1 MWQRLIGWLK
11 RLPID
16 DPVDLRNAFF
26 MQLLM
31 IYEGCEIPLNK
42 LYLLCYNATYALLR
56 QGNIAAWPRFAL
68 EIDLGTDLVITLSA
82 WFGFYLLRRGRFRP
96 AVAQFLAVL
105 LLSSAIAYSTFGY
118 VAWPHDLVA
127 IVALALGGLMLGRT
141 ALWSIYGIVML
152 VFVAG
157 MTRDQFRHTHS
168 LQPLL
173 ASYDGLISL
182 ALSYLLV
189 VIILD
194 RSTSA
199 LRSSLEESNLQ
210 RRQLQHEMIE
220 REHAQEQLLHAQ
232 KMDAV
237 GRLTS
242 GIAHD
247 FNNVLGII
255 LGFSMERHRLNEPDA
270 AVNADTQALADA
282 LEGVEMAARRGASI
296 SGKLLNFSRHD
307 VTHIETFDA
316 DEALRELVP
325 LLRQL
330 LPPDIR
336 LLIESSPLPLPI
348 SFDRSQFELAILNI
362 ASNARDAMPDGGSF
376 TICATRHAPAA
387 ISITLSDTGAGM
399 SESVRRRIFEPFF
412 TTKPADSGTGL
423 GLSVVYALIERA
435 GGSIDVDSSP
445 GHGTSLTLIL
455 PISEPATVAPRTQL
469 AAARQRVRVLLID
482 DDEDLRALLA
492 NALEQGGCDVSMAA
506 SGSEAEWLVQTARH
520 APQIIVCDNRMPDT
534 DGITLL
540 RKLRT
545 HLPDVPVI
553 LISAY
558 LESDGQPFRSEDDF
572 TERLPKPFA
581 PSHLLARVLKV
592 AGQRAVVSGEE

>member
-42 LYLLCYNATYALLR
+42 LYLLGFNATYALLR

-82 WFGFYLLRRGRFRP
+82 WVGFYLLRRGRFRA

-105 LLSSAIAYSTFGY
+105 LLSSVIAYSTFGY

-127 IVALALGGLMLGRT
+127 IVALALGGLMLGRG

-199 LRSSLEESNLQ
+199 LRSSLAESNLQ

-255 LGFSMERHRLNEPDA
+255 LGFSMERHRLNEPEA
-270 AVNADTQALADA
+270 MLNADTQALADA

-316 DEALRELVP
+316 DETLRELVP

-330 LPPDIR
+330 LPPDVR
-336 LLIESSPLPLPI
+336 LLIESSPMPLPI

-376 TICATRHAPAA
+376 TISARRHATGAV
-387 ISITLSDTGAGM
+387 SIALSDTGTGM
-399 SESVRRRIFEPFF
+399 PESVRQRIFEPFF

-435 GGSIDVDSSP
+435 GGSIDVSSSP
-445 GHGTSLTLIL
+445 GAGTTLTLIL
-455 PISEPATVAPRTQL
+455 PLSEHTALLPLTQL
-469 AAARQRVRVLLID
+469 MTAQQRVRVLLID
-482 DDEDLRALLA
+482 DDEHLRTMLA
-492 NALEQGGCDVSMAA
+492 HALEQGGCDVSMAA
-506 SGSEAEWLVQTARH
+506 SGSEAEWQVQTARY

-545 HLPDVPVI
+545 RLPDVPVI

-592 AGQRAVVSGEE
+592 AGERMAVSEPE